1 MFITAVC
8 VLFLIKLC
16 WPKNKSHACLIFKS
30 VFMISGEVPLFTIHN
45 SFIHITCYITTRQE
59 INSSVELLD
68 DLRFI
73 LCKESGAPNEYL
85 VKKRLNKAFLNV
97 F

>member
-16 WPKNKSHACLIFKS
+16 WPKNKSLYDTCLIFKN
-30 VFMISGEVPLFTIHN
+30 VFMISDEVPLFTIH

-59 INSSVELLD
+59 INQSL
-68 DLRFI
+68 
-73 LCKESGAPNEYL
+73 
-85 VKKRLNKAFLNV
+85 
-97 F
+97 